1 MTEPWCKQEDRAWS
15 TVVRYGQK
23 EGCNVLI
30 GDVRRTDKRRPACS
44 CLVTDALHAHIVH
57 WWCVLCTEGRMKVLL
72 HSTPAFFLF
81 SQSSPLSGP
90 AGCSNVKRR
99 KLLYNTA
106 VKTWTVA
113 SGANMWRRQIGGTP
127 NWTPGPRIVDSG
139 HVDIVIKHPQ
149 TLGRVQ
155 RGIYW
160 DANIDANPSVCAS
173 RHNLIG
179 SSPPSR
185 SS

>member
-1 MTEPWCKQEDRAWS
+1 MNCTQRQPS
-15 TVVRYGQK
+15 SYSPVVRPKCEEAEAVVQLQ
-23 EGCNVLI
+23 C
-30 GDVRRTDKRRPACS
+30 C
-44 CLVTDALHAHIVH
+44 
-57 WWCVLCTEGRMKVLL
+57 
-72 HSTPAFFLF
+72 
-81 SQSSPLSGP
+81 
-90 AGCSNVKRR
+90 
-99 KLLYNTA
+99 A
-106 VKTWTVA
+106 VKTWTLA
-113 SGANMWRRQIGGTP
+113 SGANMWRRQIRGTP

-179 SSPPSR
+179 SSPPLRALEWGSNG
-185 SS
+185 SLSQSVSD

>member
-1 MTEPWCKQEDRAWS
+1 
-15 TVVRYGQK
+15 
-23 EGCNVLI
+23 
-30 GDVRRTDKRRPACS
+30 
-44 CLVTDALHAHIVH
+44 
-57 WWCVLCTEGRMKVLL
+57 MKVLL

-149 TLGRVQ
+149 THWAECREGN
-155 RGIYW
+155 GY
-160 DANIDANPSVCAS
+160 
-173 RHNLIG
+173 IG
-179 SSPPSR
+179 MQILMQIRPCVHLDII
-185 SS
+185 

>member
-1 MTEPWCKQEDRAWS
+1 MTTLRIVVHIHKYNHKYNYKCK
-15 TVVRYGQK
+15 
-23 EGCNVLI
+23 CN
-30 GDVRRTDKRRPACS
+30 
-44 CLVTDALHAHIVH
+44 CLA
-57 WWCVLCTEGRMKVLL
+57 VLL
-72 HSTPAFFLF
+72 CIGSTPLNSFFSAVVQQLVCEEAEAVV
-81 SQSSPLSGP
+81 QR
-90 AGCSNVKRR
+90 C
-99 KLLYNTA
+99 A
-106 VKTWTVA
+106 VKTWPA
-113 SGANMWRRQIGGTP
+113 AANMWRRQIRGTP

-179 SSPPSR
+179 SSPPHSELLSGDLR
-185 SS
+185 VD

>member
-1 MTEPWCKQEDRAWS
+1 
-15 TVVRYGQK
+15 
-23 EGCNVLI
+23 
-30 GDVRRTDKRRPACS
+30 
-44 CLVTDALHAHIVH
+44 
-57 WWCVLCTEGRMKVLL
+57 MKVLL

-149 TLGRVQ
+149 THWAECREGY
-155 RGIYW
+155 I
-160 DANIDANPSVCAS
+160 ANIDANPSVCAS

-179 SSPPSR
+179 SSPPLRALEWGSNG
-185 SS
+185 SLSQSVSD